1 MLGQFH
7 GYQPLEITRSLN
19 VELPFLAILGPGVS
33 FPWAVVWY
41 WFFLKPSLTR
51 FPVSLPLWKEAG
63 EEGDQGSVSCD
74 LSLALGWMQPFVK
87 KELRGDHLSSGCLS
101 SLAVLTL
108 WAVTTRVSSPWQGW
122 PVRAPTSSL
131 LTPWGCL
138 QSSVAW
144 PVEVSVPSQVS
155 EPSHDCPAS
164 WGLENRWVL
173 IRSRPPSRAQ
183 IWNVY
188 YKNHC

>member
-1 MLGQFH
+1 MWSCPFLQSWDQELAFH
-7 GYQPLEITRSLN
+7 GMWCGIDSSQNLLWLASLSPCHSGRKRVRREIRAQFLVISL
-19 VELPFLAILGPGVS
+19 
-33 FPWAVVWY
+33 W
-41 WFFLKPSLTR
+41 
-51 FPVSLPLWKEAG
+51 LW
-63 EEGDQGSVSCD
+63 
-74 LSLALGWMQPFVK
+74 GWMQPFVK

-108 WAVTTRVSSPWQGW
+108 WVVTTHVSIPWQGW

-131 LTPWGCL
+131 LAPWGCL

-144 PVEVSVPSQVS
+144 PVEVSLPGQVS

-173 IRSRPPSRAQ
+173 VRSRPPSRAQ